1 MLNHFYSTLAP
12 VPLKITNH
20 DTQSLLKFN
29 PLVVNFRKVP
39 LMVKLK
45 PSALK
50 VAGIVTVWVGEI
62 TTLSSNIGILSHD
75 QTVGSFQLPDFTE
88 LIVPQTDV
96 DFNTK
101 NPSLSPPMVFCM
113 GFWRYIV
120 CWSVL
125 PA

>member
-1 MLNHFYSTLAP
+1 M
-12 VPLKITNH
+12 
-20 DTQSLLKFN
+20 
-29 PLVVNFRKVP
+29 VNFRKVP

-50 VAGIVTVWVGEI
+50 VAGIVTVWVGEMI
-62 TTLSSNIGILSHD
+62 TLSSNIGILSHD

-88 LIVPQTDV
+88 LIVPQTEV

-101 NPSLSPPMVFCM
+101 NPSLSPPTVFCM
-113 GFWRYIV
+113 DFWRYIV